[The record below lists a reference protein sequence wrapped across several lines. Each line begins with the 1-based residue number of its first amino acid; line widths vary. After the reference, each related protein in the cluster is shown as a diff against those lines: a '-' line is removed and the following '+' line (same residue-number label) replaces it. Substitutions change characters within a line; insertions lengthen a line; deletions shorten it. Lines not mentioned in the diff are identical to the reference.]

1 MVSPS
6 NLTRRISLNN
16 QPLMTRPTAIDW
28 NSDSYNQVLHYYPF
42 MINLDRCGGTCNT
55 LDEPSG
61 KICVPNKKEDINLYV
76 FNMITEIN
84 EAKNLTKQISCKCR
98 YKFDGR
104 KCKSDQK

>member
-1 MVSPS
+1 M
-6 NLTRRISLNN
+6 
-16 QPLMTRPTAIDW
+16 
-28 NSDSYNQVLHYYPF
+28 HYYPF
-42 MINLDRCGGTCNT
+42 MINLDRCNGSCNT

-84 EAKNLTKQISCKCR
+84 ETKNLTKQISCKCR

-104 KCKSDQK
+104 KCKSNQK